1 MSVPEQ
7 VPYKEY
13 RATGSNRNFEITFY
27 LPDPSQLVVMV
38 NKEIPLVGAYSI
50 VGDSVVFNTPPNE
63 GDLVELTRDTQLDRE
78 TEYKSYDNSFR
89 PETINFDLDK
99 IWLVLQESNLV
110 DAKILARLK
119 QEIEWRR
126 THDFNYDELAQVREK
141 QLFDALKGYTDTL
154 YSATNPNVFAG
165 VIAGV
170 VFARDGKS
178 IQTHLEE
185 ILDTLVENR
194 EAINSK
200 AGQEYVD
207 EQLALKAPQ
216 ENTYTKI
223 EVDSALSTKAPQE
236 TTYTKLETDAKFSAY
251 AGGRKGY
258 TTLALAQ
265 ADQANLPVNTVVDV
279 TNDPTVSNNGT
290 YQWNGST
297 LTKSSHDPL
306 TSAKNYTD
314 SYATVKSKALADAT
328 NFNNVTEE
336 GQHRIVSNASA
347 LTMINC
353 PSPRAGILEVL
364 PVSSTLVIQRYTP
377 YGIDKKTF
385 LRASNAGV
393 WPSTWEEV
401 LLKSEALSLFVS
413 LATLS
418 SAISGSMDAVTKSNY
433 YGEKY
438 TTAEQTG
445 SAIYS
450 NGGFIG
456 YNSIY
461 DKDTVFNAIE
471 ARVFNTTAGN
481 VEYRVWTGPKVI
493 EAGSGNQVG
502 SQAIIASPDFSGVCK
517 SFPKSD
523 TGQAQTIVLDKSISL
538 PKNTPFV
545 IAFRAIDTT
554 RFGIAHAS
562 AVSGNLESRSFNLSQ
577 TQGDWT
583 ALTTLGTASVS
594 LGYVQ
599 AGFKLLVSIPQ
610 TSGGGVDP
618 DSYTPT
624 LVLPPKLYA
633 MQRTKVDTEPKID
646 QTLETRIYPEH
657 LLVED
662 YKLYEHDVTCNRGQQ
677 RNRGFVWNA
686 TQNDPAGSY
695 SLTWALH
702 DKQKGLQVASAST
715 TIQLAALN
723 AKSGQTVKALVIGD
737 SLVNAGYITQRLL
750 DIAAD
755 DVMKVQLLGTRGTG
769 LNKHEGRGGWKIE
782 DYAGAG
788 RSNYKFTV
796 SGVVTPPAINSTTYT
811 FEAATYLVQEVALA
825 GGSGT
830 IIASLWSG
838 TPPATPS
845 GSGNLTK
852 ANTGVGDAT
861 ITFSNFEGVPGN
873 PFWNAATSKL
883 DFANYLSYNSL
894 ATPDYVF
901 IQLGVND
908 VFGLTSDQ
916 AVVDFTVTA
925 FAQLDSIIAAIKA
938 AAPSVKIAVAASPV
952 GANQDAFGTSYAC
965 GQTAWRYRRNL
976 VMYNKQLYV
985 HYAGKEGQ
993 NIYVLG
999 SSVGVDTENNFPTTV
1014 KAINSHNSKT
1024 EDAQSNGVHPDKPGY
1039 NQISDGWFPFMK
1051 AT

>member
-13 RATGSNRNFEITFY
+13 RATGSNNSFEITFY
-27 LPDPSQLVVMV
+27 LPDPKDLVVMV

-50 VGDSVVFNTPPNE
+50 QGNTVVFSTPPNE

-154 YSATNPNVFAG
+154 LASTNPGVFQG

-170 VFARDGKS
+170 VFAQDGKS
-178 IQTHLEE
+178 IQTHIEE

-347 LTMINC
+347 LTMTNC
-353 PSPRAGILEVL
+353 PSPYAGVLEVL
-364 PVSSTLVIQRYTP
+364 PVSPTLLIQRYTP
-377 YGIDKKTF
+377 YGINKKT
-385 LRASNAGV
+385 LQRASNAGV
-393 WPSTWEEV
+393 WPAAWEEV
-401 LLKSEALSLFVS
+401 LFKSEADTLY
-413 LATLS
+413 ATP
-418 SAISGSMDAVTKSNY
+418 SAIGAANSATVSAITQIDY
-433 YGEKY
+433 YGKKY
-438 TTAEQTG
+438 STAEQNG
-445 SAIYS
+445 SSLYV
-450 NGGFIG
+450 NGVYAG
-456 YNSIY
+456 YNSTHE
-461 DKDTVFNAIE
+461 KDIIFNALD
-471 ARVFNTTAGN
+471 ARIFNASSAA
-481 VEYRVWTGPKVI
+481 VEYRVYMGSKVTV
-493 EAGSGNQVG
+493 SQNGNSVA
-502 SQAIIASPDFSGVCK
+502 SQAAIAAPDFSGVCP

-523 TGQAQTIVLDKSISL
+523 NGQAQTVMFDKAIVI

-545 IAFRAIDTT
+545 IVFKAIDLT
-554 RFGIAHAS
+554 RFSIAHA
-562 AVSGNLESRSFNLSQ
+562 ATVNGNLENRSFSLSQ
-577 TQGDWT
+577 VAEDWNK
-583 ALTTLGTASVS
+583 LSSIGNASPS

-599 AGFKLLVSIPQ
+599 AGFKLLIKLPQ
-610 TSGGGVDP
+610 SSGGT
-618 DSYTPT
+618 TPGEAYLPS
-624 LVLPPKLYA
+624 LVMPPKLYA
-633 MQRTKVDTEPKID
+633 MQRTKVDTEPKVD

-662 YKLYEHDVTCNRGQQ
+662 YKLYEHDVTCTRGQQ
-677 RNRGFVWNA
+677 RNRGFVWSA

-695 SLTWALH
+695 PLTWALH
-702 DKQKGLQVASAST
+702 DKQKGLQLASAST

-737 SLVNAGYITQRLL
+737 SLVNAGSITQRLL

-755 DVMKVQLLGTRGTG
+755 DVMKVQLIGTRGTG

-811 FEAATYLVQEVALA
+811 FGTATYLVQEVALT

-861 ITFSNFEGVPGN
+861 IAFSNFEGVPGN

-894 ATPDYVF
+894 AAPDYVF

-938 AAPSVKIAVAASPV
+938 AMPSAKIAVAASPV

-999 SSVGVDTENNFPTTV
+999 SGVGVDTENNFPTTV
-1014 KAINSHNSKT
+1014 KTINSHNSKT